1 MLPMCLVA
9 AASAFLLL
17 PLSVQALEVISVSRG
32 ARLVDPGN
40 NFYVFDQR
48 NTTAGV
54 FEARANSRGL
64 NWIEH
69 FSYIETTPGSIVL
82 ALSSFESQRRA
93 ILDVAVGSSQAI
105 SESWLRMGFRASGP
119 SLSTATSFTFGDVI
133 GASTSPT
140 SFRSSLRDVTA
151 GTTLFDL
158 ATADFGPSFGPSFT
172 RHESLI
178 ADHVYEFDWTLI
190 VADASSSLRRASNG
204 LDFSIVA
211 QPVPEPGTAAL
222 MLVGLGLAAGVARR
236 RRSSRPA
243 KGGRFATESGQPLP
257 LGHCALRAA
266 TAVED

>member
-1 MLPMCLVA
+1 MLPMFFVA

-48 NTTAGV
+48 STTPGV
-54 FEARANSRGL
+54 FGARANSRGL
-64 NWIEH
+64 SWVEH

-82 ALSSFESQRRA
+82 ALSGFELQRSA
-93 ILDVAVGSSQAI
+93 VLDVAVGSSQAI

-119 SLSTATSFTFGDVI
+119 SLSTVASFTFGGVI
-133 GASTSPT
+133 SASTSPT

-158 ATADFGPSFGPSFT
+158 ATADFGPSFGSSFM
-172 RHESLI
+172 RDESLI
-178 ADHVYEFDWTLI
+178 ADHVYEFDWTLV
-190 VADASSSLRRASNG
+190 VADASATLRRASNR

-211 QPVPEPGTAAL
+211 QPVPEPDTVAL

-236 RRSSRPA
+236 RRSSTPA
-243 KGGRFATESGQPLP
+243 EGGRFTIESGRPLP
-257 LGHCALRAA
+257 LGHCTLRAA
-266 TAVED
+266 AAVDR